1 MVSENEILDNAANL
15 LDHDDDY
22 NFDDIEL
29 LDECSVENSMLE
41 PLIEVDEGDQSLYD
55 DFMRLKSYILSLG
68 QMKNGDLMD
77 LLGRV

>member
-41 PLIEVDEGDQSLYD
+41 PLIEVDEGD
-55 DFMRLKSYILSLG
+55 
-68 QMKNGDLMD
+68 
-77 LLGRV
+77 